1 MLLCEGE
8 GGGVKLQ
15 AASEDTAS
23 SSEQTACRHGNAA
36 PNLQVTVRG
45 AGSKQSLGRKG
56 GREEA
61 EGEGCRGCE
70 CCRQRKSAVPTCP
83 DAVDAL

>member
-1 MLLCEGE
+1 MRER
-8 GGGVKLQ
+8 GGVKLQ

-45 AGSKQSLGRKG
+45 AGSKQRLGRKG
-56 GREEA
+56 GRKQ
-61 EGEGCRGCE
+61 RG
-70 CCRQRKSAVPTCP
+70 RDAGAVNAADKESQLYPH
-83 DAVDAL
+83 ALMLLMLYNI